1 MHTKIHRKNCCEE
14 MGCKFTMQVMEAARG
29 EANTKGVM
37 KASQLTQLLMEDH
50 DERSTGLWIIS

>member
-1 MHTKIHRKNCCEE
+1 